1 MSKDL
6 QKGAMFMAGLTLLQ
20 SLRVALT
27 GAKFALDRF
36 KIPQQYASSFINMVH
51 NPMELATFTGMA
63 IVTSISW
70 TSWFKSCSGY
80 FATFTNATLCLSFI
94 LLLYAFAS
102 GGQMGD
108 LTFYYW
114 TIVFGSF
121 IYGLNV
127 ATVMTVASADAAL
140 FNVGIP
146 LSGIQV
152 SVYYYIFTKL
162 ARWRNW
168 SNVSYWIIFW
178 QLVIAILISFASAV
192 LWVIIAIQGPS
203 GGSTGKEGKNT
214 GVAWSPI
221 LMGVV
226 GMGGIYAFYPAIAP
240 YKLTDVGTGYT
251 IDLVVL
257 FMSAVPGIFIVILC
271 LCNGGNGPGPD
282 QPWENLYGWWH
293 AAWLFAIPHIT
304 AMVLCFVTLHY
315 PDSGVASSIK
325 SSGLKVG
332 AITVTLKFCE
342 EGLKAVSYA
351 GAGKQV
357 GKYCSCPC
365 KSQCTRDSDCKC
377 PCKETNTNCK
387 TSCKCCKTCHGR
399 ADCRPSECN
408 EGNPCKC
415 KCCKDNGGAIS
426 SVNAFLSQGLMI
438 ILAFTGDGY
447 LKTYSKYEHD
457 RAKWPTK
464 NFGTFRSI
472 LYWTGSGMWVA
483 CKSVKS
489 SFTKNVRCKVLGK
502 SEALLIVYADQEF

>member
-63 IVTSISW
+63 IVTSIALGTGDS
-70 TSWFKSCSGY
+70 SKGFFRG
-80 FATFTNATLCLSFI
+80 FAAFTNMALFLSFI
-94 LLLYAFAS
+94 LLLIAFTS
-102 GGQMGD
+102 GGEQGD

-114 TIVFGSF
+114 TIVLVSF
-121 IYGLNV
+121 VYGMNV
-127 ATVMTVASADAAL
+127 AAVMNVGSDNAAF
-140 FNVGIP
+140 FNMGIP

-152 SVYYYIFTKL
+152 CVYYYVFTKL
-162 ARWRNW
+162 AEWCNW
-168 SNVSYWIIFW
+168 SNVSYWVIVW
-178 QLVIAILISFASAV
+178 QLIIAILISAASAIM
-192 LWVIIAIQGPS
+192 WAIAYKD
-203 GGSTGKEGKNT
+203 GGKGGGGTCSCTEDNDNGT
-214 GVAWSPI
+214 YLSPI
-221 LMGVV
+221 FMGMV

-240 YKLTDVGTGYT
+240 YKLTDVSTGYT

-257 FMSAVPGIFIVILC
+257 FMSAVPGIAIAVVC
-271 LCNGGNGPGPD
+271 LSTSGTDKGPD
-282 QPWENLYGWWH
+282 KSWEASKGNTGWH
-293 AAWLFAIPHIT
+293 AAWILAIPHIT
-304 AMVLCFVTLHY
+304 AMVLCLYVLHY
-315 PDSGVASSIK
+315 PGSGVARYIR

-351 GAGKQV
+351 GAGA
-357 GKYCSCPC
+357 
-365 KSQCTRDSDCKC
+365 
-377 PCKETNTNCK
+377 
-387 TSCKCCKTCHGR
+387 HG
-399 ADCRPSECN
+399 
-408 EGNPCKC
+408 GTV
-415 KCCKDNGGAIS
+415 S
-426 SVNAFLSQGLMI
+426 SFNAFTSQGLMI

-457 RAKWPTK
+457 RSKWPTK
-464 NFGTFRSI
+464 DYGFFKSLG
-472 LYWTGSGMWVA
+472 YWIGSGMKVA

-502 SEALLIVYADQEF
+502 SEALLIVYEDEEF

>member
-1 MSKDL
+1 MAGNGPI

-63 IVTSISW
+63 IVTSIALYKGES
-70 TSWFKSCSGY
+70 SNDNGFRY
-80 FATFTNATLCLSFI
+80 FSAVTNVTLCCSFI
-94 LLLYAFAS
+94 LLLYAFTS
-102 GGQMGD
+102 GGQMGN

-114 TIVFGSF
+114 TIVLVSF

-140 FNVGIP
+140 FNMGIP

-152 SVYYYIFTKL
+152 SAYYYVFNKL
-162 ARWRNW
+162 AERFNW

-178 QLVIAILISFASAV
+178 QLVIAILISAASAAV
-192 LWVIIAIQGPS
+192 WIAVA
-203 GGSTGKEGKNT
+203 KNGT
-214 GVAWSPI
+214 NNSNNGQQPCAAAISPI
-221 LMGVV
+221 FMGMV

-240 YKLTDVGTGYT
+240 YKLTEVGTGYT

-257 FMSAVPGIFIVILC
+257 FMSAVPGILIAILC
-271 LCNGGNGPGPD
+271 LWKIGPD
-282 QPWENLYGWWH
+282 KPWKNGTTQWWH
-293 AAWLFAIPHIT
+293 AAWILAIPHIT
-304 AMVLCFVTLHY
+304 AMVLCLCTLHY
-315 PDSGVASSIK
+315 PDSGLARSIK
-325 SSGLKVG
+325 SSGLRVG
-332 AITVTLKFCE
+332 VITITLKFCE

-351 GAGKQV
+351 G
-357 GKYCSCPC
+357 
-365 KSQCTRDSDCKC
+365 
-377 PCKETNTNCK
+377 
-387 TSCKCCKTCHGR
+387 
-399 ADCRPSECN
+399 
-408 EGNPCKC
+408 
-415 KCCKDNGGAIS
+415 GGAYKSPIPP
-426 SVNAFLSQGLMI
+426 VNAFTSQGLMI

-457 RAKWPTK
+457 RSNWPTRD
-464 NFGTFRSI
+464 FGFWKS
-472 LYWTGSGMWVA
+472 LGYWTGNGVSEA

-502 SEALLIVYADQEF
+502 SEALLIVYEDEEF

>member
-1 MSKDL
+1 MSENSGGAI

-36 KIPQQYASSFINMVH
+36 KIPQQHASSFINMVH
-51 NPMELATFTGMA
+51 NPMELATFTGIL
-63 IVTSISW
+63 IVNVLTWISW
-70 TSWFKSCSGY
+70 FRTWF
-80 FATFTNATLCLSFI
+80 AIFTNIALYCSFI
-94 LLLYAFAS
+94 LLLIAFIS
-102 GGQMGD
+102 GGEQGN

-114 TIVFGSF
+114 TIVFVSF

-127 ATVMTVASADAAL
+127 ASVMNVGGADAAF

-152 SVYYYIFTKL
+152 CIYYYIFTKL
-162 ARWRNW
+162 AERYQW
-168 SNVSYWIIFW
+168 SNVSYWIIVW
-178 QLVIAILISFASAV
+178 QL
-192 LWVIIAIQGPS
+192 IIAIVISAVSAILWSGAPDGAGGG
-203 GGSTGKEGKNT
+203 GGSLSGIEK
-214 GVAWSPI
+214 AISPI

-240 YKLTDVGTGYT
+240 YKLTDVGTGYN

-257 FMSAVPGIFIVILC
+257 FMSAVPGIAIAILC
-271 LCNGGNGPGPD
+271 LNTKGPD
-282 QPWENLYGWWH
+282 KDWGSATGWHYTWI
-293 AAWLFAIPHIT
+293 LAIPHIT

-315 PDSGVASSIK
+315 PDGRVASSIK

-332 AITVTLKFCE
+332 VITVTLKFCE

-351 GAGKQV
+351 GAGA
-357 GKYCSCPC
+357 
-365 KSQCTRDSDCKC
+365 
-377 PCKETNTNCK
+377 
-387 TSCKCCKTCHGR
+387 H
-399 ADCRPSECN
+399 
-408 EGNPCKC
+408 
-415 KCCKDNGGAIS
+415 GGAIS
-426 SVNAFLSQGLMI
+426 SFNAFTSQGLMI

-457 RAKWPTK
+457 RGKWPTK
-464 NFGTFRSI
+464 DCGTLRSI
-472 LYWTGSGMWVA
+472 WFWTWNGMKVA

-502 SEALLIVYADQEF
+502 SEALLIVYADEEF

>member
-1 MSKDL
+1 MGTSEDST

-27 GAKFALDRF
+27 GAKFAMDRF

-63 IVTSISW
+63 IMTGLSFAPGLNNYFKYLAAVT
-70 TSWFKSCSGY
+70 
-80 FATFTNATLCLSFI
+80 NMTLCLSFI
-94 LLLYAFAS
+94 ILLIAFTS

-121 IYGLNV
+121 IYGMNV

-152 SVYYYIFTKL
+152 SLYYFIFTKL
-162 ARWRNW
+162 ANRYKW
-168 SNVSYWIIFW
+168 SNVSYKIIVW
-178 QLVIAILISFASAV
+178 QLVIAILISAISAGLWIAVAITTEGAKEDGQSASLGEAY
-192 LWVIIAIQGPS
+192 
-203 GGSTGKEGKNT
+203 K
-214 GVAWSPI
+214 AWSPI

-257 FMSAVPGIFIVILC
+257 FVSAVPGILIVILC
-271 LCNGGNGPGPD
+271 LEQVGIGPD
-282 QPWENLYGWWH
+282 QPWENLYALWH
-293 AAWLFAIPHIT
+293 LAWILAIPHIT
-304 AMVLCFVTLHY
+304 VMFLCLYILHHPY
-315 PDSGVASSIK
+315 GRLASSVK

-332 AITVTLKFCE
+332 LITITLKFNE
-342 EGLKAVSYA
+342 EWLKAVSYA
-351 GAGKQV
+351 GGGKQN
-357 GKYCSCPC
+357 GKYC
-365 KSQCTRDSDCKC
+365 TE
-377 PCKETNTNCK
+377 CKEKNCQGDCQCGCNCSGSSGSCVPENCTSTNCQ
-387 TSCKCCKTCHGR
+387 
-399 ADCRPSECN
+399 
-408 EGNPCKC
+408 
-415 KCCKDNGGAIS
+415 CCKDKGGTIACL
-426 SVNAFLSQGLMI
+426 NTFTSQGLMLV
-438 ILAFTGDGY
+438 LAFTGDGY
-447 LKTYSKYEHD
+447 LKTYSKYEND
-457 RAKWPTK
+457 RDKWPTK
-464 NFGTFRSI
+464 DFGFFKS
-472 LYWTGSGMWVA
+472 LGYWIGSGVSEA

-502 SEALLIVYADQEF
+502 SEALLIVYEDQEF